1 MIAILL
7 QDLATEPAP
16 IDTMVPD
23 QVVPDL
29 HYFNKIDLLALR
41 SCSRILPHELFA
53 VSKEAGSVILSGRR
67 LAPGNLLK
75 ERANLVATSTDPRPR
90 AHEMRDERT
99 FDRCV
104 ARI

>member
-7 QDLATEPAP
+7 QDLAAEPAP

-29 HYFNKIDLLALR
+29 HHLNKIDLLAVR
-41 SCSRILPHELFA
+41 SCSRILPHELLA
-53 VSKEAGSVILSGRR
+53 VGEKAGSVILSGRR
-67 LAPGNLLK
+67 FSFGNLLE
-75 ERANLVATSTDPRPR
+75 ERADLVAPATDPRVR
-90 AHEMRDERT
+90 AHEMRNERT

-104 ARI
+104 GRI